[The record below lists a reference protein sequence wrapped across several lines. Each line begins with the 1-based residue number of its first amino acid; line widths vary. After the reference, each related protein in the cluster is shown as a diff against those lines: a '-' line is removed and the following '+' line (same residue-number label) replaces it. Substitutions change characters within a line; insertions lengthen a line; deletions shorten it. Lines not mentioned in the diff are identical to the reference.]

1 LRLVFRRGAGAS
13 RQRAEDE
20 DGRRHPFDK
29 QTNHPGLH
37 NYIDDGEKNAIST
50 ILSKVAFYQHPSVDP
65 GAKKWDWG
73 LIRLSRPKRAERR
86 ARTTPPQL
94 KIIYRP
100 ILLTIDKQLFH
111 NNTFGMIELNAIRK
125 TYRQGGSDIHA
136 LDGIDL
142 HVGSGEF
149 IAIMGPSGS
158 GKSTLLNVLGGLDR
172 PDSGRYRLAQD
183 EISALDDDAASDV
196 RNRRI
201 GFVFQSFHLLPRLTV
216 LENVLLPQRYART
229 PDPDAPKRARALLE
243 RIGLGKRLD
252 HLPGQLSGGQL
263 QRAAIA
269 RALLNEPDLLLA
281 DEPTGN
287 LDSNSA
293 ADVMA
298 LLREL
303 HASGQ
308 TLVLV
313 THDPAIAA
321 SAQRTIHLRDGR
333 VAGEQS

>member
-1 LRLVFRRGAGAS
+1 
-13 RQRAEDE
+13 
-20 DGRRHPFDK
+20 
-29 QTNHPGLH
+29 
-37 NYIDDGEKNAIST
+37 
-50 ILSKVAFYQHPSVDP
+50 
-65 GAKKWDWG
+65 
-73 LIRLSRPKRAERR
+73 
-86 ARTTPPQL
+86 
-94 KIIYRP
+94 
-100 ILLTIDKQLFH
+100 
-111 NNTFGMIELNAIRK
+111 MIELSGIRK

-136 LDGIDL
+136 LDGVDL
-142 HVGSGEF
+142 HVAQGEF
-149 IAIMGPSGS
+149 IAVMGPSGS

-183 EISALDDDAASDV
+183 EISALGDDAASDV

-201 GFVFQSFHLLPRLTV
+201 GFVFQSFHLLPRQTV
-216 LENVLLPQRYART
+216 LENVLLPQRYARQADAQA
-229 PDPDAPKRARALLE
+229 PDRARKLLE
-243 RIGLGKRLD
+243 RIGLGGRLD

-269 RALLNEPDLLLA
+269 RALLNQPALLLA

-303 HASGQ
+303 HAGGQ

-333 VAGEQS
+333 IAAGQP

>member
-1 LRLVFRRGAGAS
+1 
-13 RQRAEDE
+13 
-20 DGRRHPFDK
+20 
-29 QTNHPGLH
+29 
-37 NYIDDGEKNAIST
+37 
-50 ILSKVAFYQHPSVDP
+50 
-65 GAKKWDWG
+65 
-73 LIRLSRPKRAERR
+73 
-86 ARTTPPQL
+86 
-94 KIIYRP
+94 
-100 ILLTIDKQLFH
+100 
-111 NNTFGMIELNAIRK
+111 MIELKSIRK
-125 TYRQGGSDIHA
+125 TYRQGSTAIHA

-142 HVGSGEF
+142 HIAQGEF

-172 PDSGRYRLAQD
+172 PDSGHYRLAQD
-183 EISALDDDAASDV
+183 EISALDDDAASAV

-216 LENVLLPQRYART
+216 LENVLLPQRYARA
-229 PDPDAPKRARALLE
+229 PDPDAPARARALLE
-243 RIGLGKRLD
+243 RIGLGQRLD

-269 RALLNEPDLLLA
+269 RALLNAPDLLLA

-303 HASGQ
+303 HAGGQ

-333 VAGEQS
+333 VAAGQP

>member
-1 LRLVFRRGAGAS
+1 
-13 RQRAEDE
+13 
-20 DGRRHPFDK
+20 
-29 QTNHPGLH
+29 
-37 NYIDDGEKNAIST
+37 
-50 ILSKVAFYQHPSVDP
+50 
-65 GAKKWDWG
+65 
-73 LIRLSRPKRAERR
+73 
-86 ARTTPPQL
+86 
-94 KIIYRP
+94 
-100 ILLTIDKQLFH
+100 
-111 NNTFGMIELNAIRK
+111 MIELRDIRK
-125 TYRQGGSDIHA
+125 TYRQGGNQIHA

-142 HVGSGEF
+142 HIRQGEF
-149 IAIMGPSGS
+149 IAVMGPSGS

-172 PDSGRYRLAQD
+172 PDSGHYRLAQD

-229 PDPDAPKRARALLE
+229 ADTQAPQRARALLD
-243 RIGLGKRLD
+243 RIGLGQRLD
-252 HLPGQLSGGQL
+252 HLPSQLSGGQL

-269 RALLNEPDLLLA
+269 RALLNQPALLLA

-287 LDSNSA
+287 LDSSSA
-293 ADVMA
+293 ADVLA

-303 HASGQ
+303 HAGGQ

-313 THDPAIAA
+313 THDPAVAA

-333 VAGEQS
+333 ITAGHA

>member
-1 LRLVFRRGAGAS
+1 
-13 RQRAEDE
+13 
-20 DGRRHPFDK
+20 
-29 QTNHPGLH
+29 
-37 NYIDDGEKNAIST
+37 
-50 ILSKVAFYQHPSVDP
+50 
-65 GAKKWDWG
+65 
-73 LIRLSRPKRAERR
+73 
-86 ARTTPPQL
+86 
-94 KIIYRP
+94 
-100 ILLTIDKQLFH
+100 
-111 NNTFGMIELNAIRK
+111 MIELSAIRK
-125 TYRQGGSDIHA
+125 TYRLGGTDIHA

-142 HVGSGEF
+142 YVAQGEF
-149 IAIMGPSGS
+149 VAVMGPSGS

-172 PDSGRYRLAQD
+172 PDSGRYRLADD
-183 EISALDDDAASDV
+183 ELSALDDDAASAV

-216 LENVLLPQRYART
+216 LENVLLPQRYARQ
-229 PDPDAPKRARALLE
+229 PDPAAPAHARALLE
-243 RIGLGKRLD
+243 RIGLGQRLD

-269 RALLNEPDLLLA
+269 RALLNEPDVLLA

-287 LDSNSA
+287 LDSASA
-293 ADVMA
+293 ADVMT

-303 HASGQ
+303 HAGGQ

-333 VAGEQS
+333 VAADQP